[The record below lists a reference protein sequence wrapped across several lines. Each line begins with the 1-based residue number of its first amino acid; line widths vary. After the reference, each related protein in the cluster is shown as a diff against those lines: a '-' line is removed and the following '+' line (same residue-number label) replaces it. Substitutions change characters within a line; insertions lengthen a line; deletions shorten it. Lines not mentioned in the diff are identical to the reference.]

1 MFAIRE
7 LTRDDVP
14 VIVAT
19 NGGAAWNGGFEKWH
33 RRLAEHE
40 AGERVV
46 LLAVENPDF
55 LAYGSIMWS
64 SPYQPFRELGI
75 PEIQDLVVSER
86 FRRQGIA
93 SRIIAALE
101 QLARKRGCLQI
112 GLGVGLYPDYG
123 AAQRLYVHLGYVPDG
138 RGTTYKYVPAPGGST
153 FRLDDDLLIWLVKS
167 L

>member
-7 LTRDDVP
+7 LTPDDLP
-14 VIVAT
+14 AIVAIS
-19 NGGAAWNGGFEKWH
+19 GGAAWNGGFTKWDQ
-33 RRLAEHE
+33 RLAEHE
-40 AGERVV
+40 AGQRIV
-46 LLAVENPDF
+46 LLAVDGSDI
-55 LAYGSIMWS
+55 LAYGSIIWS

-86 FRRQGIA
+86 YRRQGIA

-123 AAQRLYVHLGYVPDG
+123 AAQRLYVHMGYVPDG
-138 RGTTYKYVPAPGGST
+138 RGATYKYLPAPGGST

>member
-7 LTRDDVP
+7 LNREDLP
-14 VIVAT
+14 SIVAT
-19 NGGAAWNGGFEKWH
+19 SGGAAWSGGFEKWDQ
-33 RRLAEHE
+33 RLAEHE
-40 AGERVV
+40 AGQRIV
-46 LLAVENPDF
+46 LLAVDDPGI
-55 LAYGSIMWS
+55 LAYGSIVWS
-64 SPYQPFRELGI
+64 SPYEPFRMLGI

-86 FRRQGIA
+86 YRQQGIG

-123 AAQRLYVHLGYVPDG
+123 AAQRLYVNLGYVPDG
-138 RGTTYKYVPAPGGST
+138 RGATYKYAPAPGGST